1 MVIVTLIAADAL
13 RDELVEEAV
22 GRLRGAG
29 FAVHAPAWIDR
40 GSAADLILTGEVAAA
55 RRALADWNAPVDVV
69 VQAGDAA
76 RRRKLIVADMDST
89 MITVEC
95 IDELADYAGI
105 KPQIAAITER
115 AMAGELDF
123 RAALAERVML
133 LKGMDASVIDRC
145 LAERVA
151 LMPGARTLVRTMK
164 EHGARAVLVS
174 GGFTRFAEPV
184 GTEIGFDHVVAN
196 ALEIKGGKLTGRV
209 IAPIVDSAT
218 KVATLH
224 RECAALGIDVADTLA
239 VGDGANDIPMLE
251 AAGLGIAYH
260 AHAAA
265 RAAAGAS
272 VVHGDLTTLLWAQG
286 VPKREWRG

>member
-13 RDELVEEAV
+13 SDEMVEEAA

-29 FAVHAPAWIDR
+29 FAVHAPEWIDR
-40 GSAADLILTGEVAAA
+40 GSAADFLLTGEVAAA
-55 RRALADWNAPVDVV
+55 RKALADWNAPVDTV
-69 VQAGDAA
+69 VQDAA
-76 RRRKLIVADMDST
+76 GRRKKLIIADMDST

-133 LKGMDASVIDRC
+133 LKGMEAGVIDRC

-151 LMPGARTLVRTMK
+151 LMPGARTLVHTMQD
-164 EHGARAVLVS
+164 HGARAVMVS

-184 GTEIGFDHVVAN
+184 GAEIGFDRVVAN
-196 ALEIKGGKLTGRV
+196 VLEIADGKLTGRV
-209 IAPIVDSAT
+209 LEPVVDSGV
-218 KVATLH
+218 KEATL
-224 RECAALGIDVADTLA
+224 RAECAAQGIDIADALA
-239 VGDGANDIPMLE
+239 VGDGANDAPMLA
-251 AAGLGIAYH
+251 AAGLGVAYR
-260 AHAAA
+260 AHSVA
-265 RAAAGAS
+265 RAAADAS
-272 VVHGDLTTLLWAQG
+272 VMHGDLTALLWAQG
-286 VPKREWRG
+286 YARREWRG

>member
-13 RDELVEEAV
+13 RDEMVEEAA

-29 FAVHAPAWIDR
+29 FAVHAPEWIDR
-40 GSAADLILTGEVAAA
+40 GSAADFLLTGEVAAA
-55 RRALADWNAPVDVV
+55 RKALADWNAPVDTV
-69 VQAGDAA
+69 VQDAA
-76 RRRKLIVADMDST
+76 GRRKKLIIADMDST

-133 LKGMDASVIDRC
+133 LKGMDAGVIDRC

-151 LMPGARTLVRTMK
+151 LMPGARTLVHTMQ
-164 EHGARAVLVS
+164 EHGARAVMVS

-184 GTEIGFDHVVAN
+184 GAEIGFDRVVAN
-196 ALEIKGGKLTGRV
+196 VLEIADGKLTGRV
-209 IAPIVDSAT
+209 LEPVVDSGV
-218 KVATLH
+218 KEATL
-224 RECAALGIDVADTLA
+224 RAECAAQGIDIADALA
-239 VGDGANDIPMLE
+239 VGDGANDAPMLA
-251 AAGLGIAYH
+251 AAGLGVAYR
-260 AHAAA
+260 AHAVA
-265 RAAAGAS
+265 RAAADAS
-272 VVHGDLTTLLWAQG
+272 VMHGDLTALLWAQG
-286 VPKREWRG
+286 YARREWRG

>member
-1 MVIVTLIAADAL
+1 M
-13 RDELVEEAV
+13 

-29 FAVHAPAWIDR
+29 FAVHAPVWIDR
-40 GSAADLILTGEVAAA
+40 GSAADLMLAGEVAAA
-55 RRALADWNAPVDVV
+55 RKALADWNAPVDVV
-69 VQAGDAA
+69 VQDAA
-76 RRRKLIVADMDST
+76 GRRKKLIIADMDST

-115 AMAGELDF
+115 AMAGALDF

-133 LKGMDASVIDRC
+133 LKGMDASVIDHC

-174 GGFTRFAEPV
+174 GGFTRFAQPV
-184 GTEIGFDHVVAN
+184 GAEIGFDHVVAN

-209 IAPIVDSAT
+209 QEPIVDSAT
-218 KVATLH
+218 KAATL
-224 RECAALGIDVADTLA
+224 RSECAALGIDVADALA
-239 VGDGANDIPMLE
+239 VGDGANDAAMLE
-251 AAGLGIAYH
+251 AAGLGVAYH

-265 RAAAGAS
+265 RAAADAN

>member
-13 RDELVEEAV
+13 RDEMVEEAA

-29 FAVHAPAWIDR
+29 FVVNAPEWIDR
-40 GSAADLILTGEVAAA
+40 GSAADFLLTGEVAAA
-55 RRALADWNAPVDVV
+55 RGALADWNAPVDTV
-69 VQAGDAA
+69 VQDAGG
-76 RRRKLIVADMDST
+76 RRKKLIIADMDST

-133 LKGMDASVIDRC
+133 LKGMDAGVIDRC

-174 GGFTRFAEPV
+174 GGFTRFADPV
-184 GTEIGFDHVVAN
+184 GAEIGFDHVVAN

-209 IAPIVDSAT
+209 LEPIVDSAT
-218 KVATLH
+218 KAATL
-224 RECAALGIDVADTLA
+224 RSECAARGIDVADALA
-239 VGDGANDIPMLE
+239 VGDGANDVPMLE
-251 AAGLGIAYH
+251 AAGLGVAYH

-265 RAAAGAS
+265 RAAADAR
-272 VVHGDLTTLLWAQG
+272 VMHGDLTALLWAQG